1 MKKRIPLLIAALL
14 VFALAPFDF
23 PRAIGGAAQNT
34 ATKKSPAAAGADT
47 VVFAVEKYETRVT
60 MEPVVI
66 YGRGAFGKPP
76 IDGDEKAI
84 NSFVGEYFKEAK
96 QYRLISGGGDAGT
109 VTVKKYLEPG
119 CVGLVAEASA
129 QTRVRLGG
137 EVRALATSSTSVGS
151 QTISRRPPT
160 DTERT
165 RALALALLAYVNN
178 GVGDAYTSG
187 MEVVNLTATDL
198 DGDGKFELI
207 GSFNI
212 DRVKGQAADGF
223 ALFMIFEAQGE
234 LLKPALTWFHRGGE
248 GEYEDR
254 RLVDQLDIDGD
265 GIAEVV
271 AAGHYYESND
281 YIIYKKRQGRWR
293 EAYRGGGGGC

>member
-1 MKKRIPLLIAALL
+1 MKKRIQLLTVAIL
-14 VFALAPFDF
+14 ALALVPFDF
-23 PRAIGGAAQNT
+23 PDNVRGAAQKT
-34 ATKKSPAAAGADT
+34 ATKKKAPAVIKT
-47 VVFAVEKYETRVT
+47 VVFAVEKYEARVT
-60 MEPVVI
+60 MEPVVV
-66 YGRGAFGKPP
+66 YSRGTFGKPP
-76 IDGDEKAI
+76 IEGDDKTI
-84 NSFVGEYFKEAK
+84 NSFVGEYFKEGR
-96 QYRLISGGGDAGT
+96 QYRLLSGGGEAGT

-119 CVGLVAEASA
+119 CAGLVAEASA

-137 EVRALATSSTSVGS
+137 EVRALATSSTSIGR
-151 QTISRRPPT
+151 QATSRRPPT
-160 DTERT
+160 DTER
-165 RALALALLAYVNN
+165 ALALEFARLAYSNN
-178 GVGDAYTSG
+178 NVGAAHTNR

-212 DRVKGQAADGF
+212 DKVKGQTADGY
-223 ALFMIFEAQGE
+223 ALFIIYEPEGGMIR
-234 LLKPALTWFHRGGE
+234 PALTWFHQGGE

-293 EAYRGGGGGC
+293 EVYKGGGGGC

>member
-1 MKKRIPLLIAALL
+1 MKKPAPLLIAVLLMAALTPP
-14 VFALAPFDF
+14 ALPSAA
-23 PRAIGGAAQNT
+23 RGVAQKKTTTKRTQTGGGT
-34 ATKKSPAAAGADT
+34 A
-47 VVFAVEKYETRVT
+47 VIFAVEKYEARVT
-60 MEPVVI
+60 MEPVVV
-66 YGRGAFGKPP
+66 YSRGTFGKPP
-76 IDGDEKAI
+76 IDGNDKAI
-84 NSFVGEYFKEAK
+84 NSFVGEYFKEGK
-96 QYRLISGGGDAGT
+96 QYRLLSGGGEAGM

-119 CVGLVAEASA
+119 CVGIVAEASA

-137 EVRALATSSTSVGS
+137 EVRALATSSATVGRQS
-151 QTISRRPPT
+151 TSRRPPT
-160 DTERT
+160 DVERT
-165 RALALALLAYVNN
+165 LALEFARLAYVNN
-178 GVGDAYTSG
+178 GVGDAYTNR

-212 DRVKGQAADGF
+212 DRVKGQAADGYT
-223 ALFMIFEAQGE
+223 LFMIYEAQGE
-234 LLKPALTWFHRGGE
+234 TIKPALTWFHQGGE

-293 EAYRGGGGGC
+293 EVYRGGGGGC

>member
-1 MKKRIPLLIAALL
+1 MKRPAPSLIAALL
-14 VFALAPFDF
+14 LAALVSLTLPSAARVGAQKKTTTG
-23 PRAIGGAAQNT
+23 RAQTGG
-34 ATKKSPAAAGADT
+34 GT
-47 VVFAVEKYETRVT
+47 VIFAVEKYEARVT
-60 MEPVVI
+60 LEPVVV
-66 YGRGAFGKPP
+66 YKGGTFGKPP
-76 IDGDEKAI
+76 IDADDKVI
-84 NSFVGEYFKEAK
+84 NSFVGQYFKEGK
-96 QYRLISGGGDAGT
+96 QYRLLSGGGEAGT

-137 EVRALATSSTSVGS
+137 EVRALATNSTTIGR
-151 QTISRRPPT
+151 QTTSRRPPT

-165 RALALALLAYVNN
+165 LALEFARLAYVGN
-178 GVGDAYTSG
+178 GVGDAHTNR
-187 MEVVNLTATDL
+187 MEVINLTATDL

-212 DRVKGQAADGF
+212 DRVKGQTGDGY
-223 ALFMIFEAQGE
+223 ALFIIYEPQGE
-234 LLKPALTWFHRGGE
+234 LLKPALTWFHSGGE

-281 YIIYKKRQGRWR
+281 YIVYKKRQGRWR
-293 EAYRGGGGGC
+293 EVYKGGGGGC

>member
-1 MKKRIPLLIAALL
+1 MKKRIPLLTVALL
-14 VFALAPFDF
+14 AFALVPFDF
-23 PRAIGGAAQNT
+23 PNNVRSAAQKT
-34 ATKKSPAAAGADT
+34 TTKKKPPAVIKT
-47 VVFAVEKYETRVT
+47 VVFAVEKYEARVT
-60 MEPVVI
+60 MEPVVV
-66 YGRGAFGKPP
+66 YSRGTFGKPP
-76 IDGDEKAI
+76 IEGDDKTI
-84 NSFVGEYFKEAK
+84 NSFVGEYFKEGR
-96 QYRLISGGGDAGT
+96 QYRLLSGGGEAGT

-137 EVRALATSSTSVGS
+137 EVRALATSSTSIGR
-151 QTISRRPPT
+151 QATSRRPPT
-160 DTERT
+160 DTER
-165 RALALALLAYVNN
+165 ALALEFARLAYSNN
-178 GVGDAYTSG
+178 NVGAAHTNR

-212 DRVKGQAADGF
+212 DKVKGQTADGY
-223 ALFMIFEAQGE
+223 ALFIIYEPEGGMIR
-234 LLKPALTWFHRGGE
+234 PALTWFHQGGE

-293 EAYRGGGGGC
+293 EVYKGGGGGC

>member
-1 MKKRIPLLIAALL
+1 MKKPIPLLTAALL
-14 VFALAPFDF
+14 LFALVPLDF
-23 PRAIGGAAQNT
+23 PRGVRGAAQKT
-34 ATKKSPAAAGADT
+34 TTKKKPAAVST

-60 MEPVVI
+60 MEPVVV
-66 YGRGAFGKPP
+66 YSRGTFGKPP
-76 IDGDEKAI
+76 IDGDDKAI
-84 NSFVGEYFKEAK
+84 NSFVGEYFKEGR
-96 QYRLISGGGDAGT
+96 QYRLLSGGGEAGT

-137 EVRALATSSTSVGS
+137 EVRALATSSTTIGR
-151 QTISRRPPT
+151 QTTSRRPPT
-160 DTERT
+160 DTER
-165 RALALALLAYVNN
+165 ALALEFARLAYVSN
-178 GVGDAYTSG
+178 GVGDAHTNR

-212 DRVKGQAADGF
+212 DRVKGQAADGY
-223 ALFMIFEAQGE
+223 ALFIIYEPQGE
-234 LLKPALTWFHRGGE
+234 LIKPALTWFHNGGE
-248 GEYEDR
+248 AEYEDR
-254 RLVDQLDIDGD
+254 RLVDQLDVDGD

-293 EAYRGGGGGC
+293 EVYRGGGGGC